1 MKVIIAGS
9 RNFPTEH
16 SDIIWGSIAASNFD
30 ITEVVSGG
38 AIGADRFGEVY
49 AQQNNIPVKK
59 FLPDWNR
66 YGRSAGFLRNWE
78 MANYADALI
87 AIWDGKSNGTRNM
100 IGHMK
105 RLGKPLEVIKTGGL

>member
-16 SDIIWGSIAASNFD
+16 SDIIWCSIATSKFE

-49 AQQNNIPVKK
+49 ARQNKIPIKK

-66 YGRSAGFLRNWE
+66 YGKSAGFIRNE
-78 MANYADALI
+78 QMANYADALI
-87 AIWDGKSNGTRNM
+87 AIWDGKSNGTKNM

-105 RLGKPLEVIKTGGL
+105 RLGKPVEVIEI